1 MIEILKSILKRSSH
15 IIKLKEIKHK
25 TEVTYFQLLPRKVS
39 TFPFIKAITVKKK
52 KEEEEEEER
61 NNAKQIDGKKPK
73 QLEKNNGISF

>member
-52 KEEEEEEER
+52 KKEEEEER
-61 NNAKQIDGKKPK
+61 NKAKQIDGKNPK